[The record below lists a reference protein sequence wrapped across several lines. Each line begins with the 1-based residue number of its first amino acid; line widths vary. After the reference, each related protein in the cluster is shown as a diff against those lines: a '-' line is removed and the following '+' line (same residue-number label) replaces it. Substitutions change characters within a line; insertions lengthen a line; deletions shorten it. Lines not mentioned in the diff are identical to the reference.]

1 MKMDIE
7 QINKYL
13 TMKRFFIFLDE
24 WLTYLL
30 LFILYSSGH
39 YVIFGIAV
47 VLAVLFNA
55 YGYFSYWKVEE
66 PYNDFW
72 LKQIKNELE
81 EKKKKETNKEEEV
94 KEETII
100 S

>member
-30 LFILYSSGH
+30 LFILYSSGY

-47 VLAVLFNA
+47 VLAVIFNA

-66 PYNDFW
+66 PYNDYW
-72 LKQIKNELE
+72 LKQIKKELE
-81 EKKKKETNKEEEV
+81 EKVETKKEV
-94 KEETII
+94 KEESII

>member
-1 MKMDIE
+1 MDIE
-7 QINKYL
+7 HLNKYL

-30 LFILYSSGH
+30 LFILYSSGY
-39 YVIFGIAV
+39 YVIFGISV
-47 VLAVLFNA
+47 VLAVIFNA

-72 LKQIKNELE
+72 VKQIKNELD
-81 EKKKKETNKEEEV
+81 EKKKEKKEEEV
-94 KEETII
+94 KEESII

>member
-1 MKMDIE
+1 MDIE

-47 VLAVLFNA
+47 VLAVIFNA
-55 YGYFSYWKVEE
+55 YGYLSYIKMED
-66 PYNDFW
+66 PYNDYCV
-72 LKQIKNELE
+72 KQIKNELE

>member
-30 LFILYSSGH
+30 LFILYSSGY

-47 VLAVLFNA
+47 VLAVIFNA

-66 PYNDFW
+66 PYNDYW
-72 LKQIKNELE
+72 LKQIKKELE
-81 EKKKKETNKEEEV
+81 EKVETKKEV